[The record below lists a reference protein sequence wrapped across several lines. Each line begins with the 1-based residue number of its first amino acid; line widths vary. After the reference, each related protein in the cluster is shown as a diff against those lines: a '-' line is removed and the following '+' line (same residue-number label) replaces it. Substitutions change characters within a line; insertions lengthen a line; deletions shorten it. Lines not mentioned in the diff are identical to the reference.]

1 MGIRRPVSR
10 YSNVDYTVG
19 AREQAAR
26 EGAMLDAPPV
36 RLPVLRRAER
46 LDAHGTWQYRH
57 ITTDGTGRMSPVI
70 GKM

>member
-1 MGIRRPVSR
+1 
-10 YSNVDYTVG
+10 
-19 AREQAAR
+19 
-26 EGAMLDAPPV
+26 MLDAPPG

-57 ITTDGTGRMSPVI
+57 ITTDGTGRMSLVI

>member
-1 MGIRRPVSR
+1 
-10 YSNVDYTVG
+10 
-19 AREQAAR
+19 
-26 EGAMLDAPPV
+26 MLDAPPD

-57 ITTDGTGRMSPVI
+57 TTIDDTGRMSPVI